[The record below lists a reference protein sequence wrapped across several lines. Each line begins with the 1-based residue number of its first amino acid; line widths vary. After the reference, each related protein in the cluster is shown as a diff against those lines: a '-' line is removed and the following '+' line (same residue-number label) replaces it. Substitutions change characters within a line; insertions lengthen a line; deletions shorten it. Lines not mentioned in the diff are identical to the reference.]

1 MKISNAS
8 SHSFNTY
15 LPNWQ
20 VKSTI
25 ISALKAGL
33 EHLMDFLKLSDEP
46 RIWKTTDRD
55 GNTVWRA
62 YDPVSDR
69 AIRLD
74 SEDEIRAWI
83 ERRYYN

>member
-8 SHSFNTY
+8 SHFLNTY

-25 ISALKAGL
+25 ISAFKSSL
-33 EHLMDFLKLSDEP
+33 EHLIDFLKLSDEP
-46 RIWKTTDRD
+46 RIWKTTDRE
-55 GNTVWRA
+55 GITVWRI
-62 YDPVSDR
+62 YDPVSDH
-69 AIRLD
+69 AVTLD
-74 SEDEIRAWI
+74 SEDEIRAWL

>member
-15 LPNWQ
+15 LPNWP
-20 VKSTI
+20 VKSVL
-25 ISALKAGL
+25 ISALKSGL
-33 EHLMDFLKLSDEP
+33 EHLIEFLKLSDEP
-46 RIWKTTDRD
+46 RIWETTDRY
-55 GNTVWRA
+55 GHTVWRV

-69 AIRLD
+69 AATLE
-74 SEDEIRAWI
+74 SEDEIRAWL